1 MITARRALAA
11 GLVVLGALGLSACT
25 TGQTEPEESLDGTT
39 QAEVSASG
47 SAPIVFAFVCST
59 DADADAGDAT
69 ETFTTYAAA
78 WEAERADCTARPI
91 TGSGMSAQQQAAV
104 RATDDHVD
112 LRELAATCAER
123 GVAPWDA
130 AVTTDEQAHLAAG
143 LLEYCPGHPEHDHL
157 RRALA
162 TYRG

>member
-59 DADADAGDAT
+59 DADAGDAT

>member
-1 MITARRALAA
+1 VITARRALAA

-59 DADADAGDAT
+59 DAGEVT

-78 WEAERADCTARPI
+78 WEAERADCTAKPI
-91 TGSGMSAQQQAAV
+91 TGSSMSAQQQAAV

-123 GVAPWDA
+123 GVAPWDT

>member
-1 MITARRALAA
+1 MITARRAFAA

-59 DADADAGDAT
+59 DAGEAT

-78 WEAERADCTARPI
+78 WEVERADCTAKPI
-91 TGSGMSAQQQAAV
+91 TGSSMSAQQQAAV

-130 AVTTDEQAHLAAG
+130 AVTSDEQAHLSAG

>member
-1 MITARRALAA
+1 MITARRAFAA

-59 DADADAGDAT
+59 DAGEAT

-78 WEAERADCTARPI
+78 WEAERADCTAKPI
-91 TGSGMSAQQQAAV
+91 TGSSMSAQQQAAV

-130 AVTTDEQAHLAAG
+130 AVTTDKQAHLAAG

>member
-59 DADADAGDAT
+59 DAGEVT

-78 WEAERADCTARPI
+78 WEAERADCTAKPI
-91 TGSGMSAQQQAAV
+91 TGSSMSAQQQAAV

-123 GVAPWDA
+123 GVAPWDT

>member
-59 DADADAGDAT
+59 DAGEAT

-91 TGSGMSAQQQAAV
+91 TGSGLSAQQQAAV